1 MPLRSERR
9 FISISNVKPGM
20 MIEFNYTKK
29 SGGGGSY
36 IILVVDPNRKNERA
50 TEPQLH
56 GFVIDEL
63 TDEQLIEFF
72 SSFRKSINID
82 YKDRKNERATEP
94 QLHGFVIDELT
105 DEQLIEFFSS
115 FRKSINIDYKDRQ
128 ASIIEGLNTDE
139 AYNTFAT
146 SKYVKDR
153 SYRTF
158 NLTGMSQVR
167 QILLGS
173 VGD

>member
-9 FISISNVKPGM
+9 FISISNVKSGM

-36 IILVVDPNRKNERA
+36 IVLVVDPNRKNEHA
-50 TEPQLH
+50 TESQLH

-63 TDEQLIEFF
+63 TDDQLVEFF
-72 SSFRKSINID
+72 ASFNKSINLD
-82 YKDRKNERATEP
+82 YTDRRAS
-94 QLHGFVIDELT
+94 VV
-105 DEQLIEFFSS
+105 
-115 FRKSINIDYKDRQ
+115 
-128 ASIIEGLNTDE
+128 EGLNTDE
-139 AYNTFAT
+139 AYSTFST

-158 NLTGMSQVR
+158 NLTAMSQVR

>member
-82 YKDRKNERATEP
+82 YKDRR
-94 QLHGFVIDELT
+94 
-105 DEQLIEFFSS
+105 
-115 FRKSINIDYKDRQ
+115 

>member
-36 IILVVDPNRKNERA
+36 IILVVDPN
-50 TEPQLH
+50 
-56 GFVIDEL
+56 
-63 TDEQLIEFF
+63 
-72 SSFRKSINID
+72 
-82 YKDRKNERATEP
+82 RKNERATEP

>member
-9 FISISNVKPGM
+9 FISVSNVKSGI
-20 MIEFNYTKK
+20 MIQFSYTKK
-29 SGGGGSY
+29 SGGAGSY
-36 IILVVDPNRKNERA
+36 TVLVVDPNRKNERA
-50 TEPQLH
+50 TESQLH

-82 YKDRKNERATEP
+82 YEDRR
-94 QLHGFVIDELT
+94 
-105 DEQLIEFFSS
+105 
-115 FRKSINIDYKDRQ
+115 
-128 ASIIEGLNTDE
+128 ASIVEGLNTDE
-139 AYNTFAT
+139 AYSTFAA

-158 NLTGMSQVR
+158 NLSGMSQIR

-173 VGD
+173 IGD

>member
-9 FISISNVKPGM
+9 FIGITSVESGM
-20 MIEFNYTKK
+20 MIQFNYRKT
-29 SGGGGSY
+29 SGETGSY
-36 IILVVDPNRKNERA
+36 TVLVVDPNRKNERA

-63 TDEQLIEFF
+63 SDVELIEFF
-72 SSFRKSINID
+72 AAFKKITNLD
-82 YKDRKNERATEP
+82 YDDRRTS
-94 QLHGFVIDELT
+94 VV
-105 DEQLIEFFSS
+105 
-115 FRKSINIDYKDRQ
+115 
-128 ASIIEGLNTDE
+128 EGLNTDE
-139 AYNTFAT
+139 AYNTFKS

-158 NLTGMSQVR
+158 NLSAMSSIR

-173 VGD
+173 ID